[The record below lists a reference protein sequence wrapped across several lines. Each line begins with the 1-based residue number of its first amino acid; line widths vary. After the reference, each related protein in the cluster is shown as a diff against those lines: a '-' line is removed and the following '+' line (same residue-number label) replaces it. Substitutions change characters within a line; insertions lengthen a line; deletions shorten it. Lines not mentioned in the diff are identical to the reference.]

1 MNLIRT
7 VLTIS
12 VVLLMSTI
20 VCAAP
25 ASEESVERLIKVT
38 QVQSTVASMA
48 NDYEEIM
55 RQGLEQSFSSHSISV
70 AQQKV
75 LDRMVPQFAA
85 MLRDE
90 MDWGKLK
97 PMYIALYR
105 ETFDQ
110 SEVNELIEFYK
121 SAPGQAFV
129 KKMPMLT
136 RKTMALTQSHIQALV
151 PKIKT
156 AVASALVEA
165 RNAN

>member
-7 VLTIS
+7 VLTFS
-12 VVLLMSTI
+12 AVLLIGTT

-25 ASEESVERLIKVT
+25 ASEESVEALLEVT
-38 QVQSTVASMA
+38 RVQSTVASMA
-48 NDYEEIM
+48 TEYEEIM
-55 RQGLEQSFSSHSISV
+55 RQGLEQSFYSHNISV

-136 RKTMALTQSHIQALV
+136 RKTMALTQSHIQALA
-151 PKIKT
+151 PKIKS
-156 AVASALVEA
+156 AVANALIEA
-165 RNAN
+165 RNTN